1 LPSPFKSAFGDYMS
15 NSSSV
20 QQFRQQQREALKK
33 YRKGKTKAQIA
44 AYQIQQKKSYEKFKR
59 DLELVKAAERAK
71 PKKLRRSIKSINHQ
85 SPSTIKKKAT
95 KIRES
100 GSRIRKPA
108 PRMKQGFLKSKRGEM
123 YGYYY
128 SRVTN
133 YKSSILTNFE
143 NFLTNKFLLNC
154 EEVYAKLSVEIRGNE
169 ILVSN
174 SGQVLQKNKIY
185 HLSIRYVDMCYLL
198 SEGIMFIL
206 NQYLIKTGTLLPSDI
221 KMVSIGVLLK

>member
-1 LPSPFKSAFGDYMS
+1 MS
-15 NSSSV
+15 SLTAS

-33 YRKGKTKAQIA
+33 YRRGKTKAQIA
-44 AYQIQQKKSYEKFKR
+44 AYQKQQAKAYQNFR
-59 DLELVKAAERAK
+59 HDLELVKAAERAK

-108 PRMKQGFLKSKRGEM
+108 PRMKQGFLKSKSGEI

-154 EEVYAKLSVEIRGNE
+154 QELYAKLSVEIRGNE

-174 SGQVLQKNKIY
+174 SGHVLQKNKIY

-198 SEGIMFIL
+198 SEGIIFIL

-221 KMVSIGVLLK
+221 KMVSVGVLLK